1 MEAFSN
7 RGSNNL
13 SCMKQSFGEVFKKAS
28 KCLVQLKKAKLPSN
42 DLVLLYTTYSYIRS
56 IIFYVVLVFH
66 YISALPKYLQK
77 DR

>member
-56 IIFYVVLVFH
+56 IIFYAVPVFH